1 MYGLILAVSF
11 YFFFLSIELLSK
23 GFQLLGSGFANMLIQ
38 NTAHP
43 LVGFSTGLLATAIVQ
58 SSSSTTSI
66 IVSLIAAGTLN
77 IRNAIPMIMGA
88 NIGTTVTNTLVS
100 LAHLKKGKEF
110 EKALQ
115 AATVHDFF
123 NLLTAFTFL
132 PLEYFFH
139 PLEKSATFLAELF
152 KNIGGF
158 KAISPLKIILEP
170 FIKLLLNTPIKK
182 YPSLVIVVAI
192 VMLLLSLKY
201 IVESMTKISKKY
213 VDRYLNTIF
222 FKNTRTSFISGLVL
236 TSIVQSSSCTT
247 SLIVPLAAVDLLDLR
262 RIFYYTMGA
271 NIGTTITAIL
281 AALITKSPSALAIA
295 FTHLLFNVYGVILN
309 TLIYREL
316 PVKIAKFFA
325 KIATKRKVL
334 ALLYIIV
341 VFYFVP
347 ALIIW
352 IGGRK

>member
-1 MYGLILAVSF
+1 MYGLILLISF
-11 YFFFLSIELLSK
+11 YFFFFSIELLSK
-23 GFQLLGSGFANMLIQ
+23 GFKLLGSGFANMLIQ

-43 LVGFSTGLLATAIVQ
+43 IVGFSTGLLATTIMQ

-100 LAHLKKGKEF
+100 LAHLKRGKEF
-110 EKALQ
+110 EKAIQ

-123 NLLTAFTFL
+123 NLLTALTFL
-132 PLEYFFH
+132 PLEHFFH
-139 PLEKSATFLAELF
+139 PLEKSANFLSNLF

-158 KAISPLKIILEP
+158 EVVSPLKIILEP
-170 FIKLLLNTPIKK
+170 PIKLILSSPLKK
-182 YPSLVIVVAI
+182 YPLAVILIAVIV
-192 VMLLLSLKY
+192 LLISLKY

-222 FKNTRTSFISGLVL
+222 FRNIRTSFISGIVL

-247 SLIVPLAAVDLLDLR
+247 SLAVPLAAVDLLDLR

-271 NIGTTITAIL
+271 NIGTTVTAIL
-281 AALITKSPSALAIA
+281 AALITKNPAALSIA
-295 FTHLLFNVYGVILN
+295 FTHLLFNVYGVVLN

-316 PVKIAKFFA
+316 PVKITKIFA
-325 KIATKRKVL
+325 RIATRRKIIAVL
-334 ALLYIIV
+334 YVIIM
-341 VFYFVP
+341 FYVLP
-347 ALIIW
+347 AIIIW
-352 IGGRK
+352 LGGIR